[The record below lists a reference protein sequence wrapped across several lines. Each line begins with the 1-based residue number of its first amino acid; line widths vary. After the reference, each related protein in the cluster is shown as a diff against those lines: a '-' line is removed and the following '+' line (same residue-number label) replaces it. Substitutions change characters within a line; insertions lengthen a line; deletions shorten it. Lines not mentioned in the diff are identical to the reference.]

1 MSQRK
6 KTLVGRRVLLS
17 NHCQKLLLSRIKTI
31 EFNRVKTYML
41 NMHKIIKYNKVSG
54 GRNLNTVVCE
64 FATDNGD
71 HTVLSSRFEVRI
83 QLLAK

>member
-1 MSQRK
+1 
-6 KTLVGRRVLLS
+6 
-17 NHCQKLLLSRIKTI
+17 
-31 EFNRVKTYML
+31 ML